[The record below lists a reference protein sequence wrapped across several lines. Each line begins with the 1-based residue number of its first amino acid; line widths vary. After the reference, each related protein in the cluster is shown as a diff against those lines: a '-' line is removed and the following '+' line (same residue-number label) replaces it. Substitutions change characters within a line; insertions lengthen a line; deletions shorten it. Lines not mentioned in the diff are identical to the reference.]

1 MLKKS
6 QPLTVTDLD
15 LVQTSRASYPS
26 GGPCTCMYQLYRIES
41 TSFKLSRAGLKPSA
55 AEAMTLP
62 II

>member
-41 TSFKLSRAGLKPSA
+41 TSFKLSRAGLSA